1 MVTLKR
7 TVEALPPGSSA
18 QRAEIIA
25 LTRALLFAEGKGVNK
40 YTDSRYAFSMLH
52 AHREIWK
59 EREHLICNNIGIKH
73 ASEIP
78 FLLEAVHKPS
88 QVATVHYPAH

>member
-1 MVTLKR
+1 MIA
-7 TVEALPPGSSA
+7 EALSPGSSA

-25 LTRALLFAEGKGVNK
+25 LTRALLLTEGKGVNT
-40 YTDSRYAFSMLH
+40 YTDSCYAFSVLH
-52 AHREIWK
+52 AHRDTWK
-59 EREHLICNNIGIKH
+59 ESEHLICNNKSIKH

-78 FLLEAVHKPS
+78 SPLEAVHKPP

>member
-7 TVEALPPGSSA
+7 IVEALPPGSSA

-59 EREHLICNNIGIKH
+59 EREHLICNNTGIKH